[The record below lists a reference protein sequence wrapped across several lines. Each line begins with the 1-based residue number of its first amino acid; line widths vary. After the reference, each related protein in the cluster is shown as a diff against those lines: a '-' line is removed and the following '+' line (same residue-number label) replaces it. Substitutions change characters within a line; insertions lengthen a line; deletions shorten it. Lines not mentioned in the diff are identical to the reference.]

1 MGYGSV
7 NLGYPVRRNVPNG
20 MVQLD
25 EACMIP
31 EEFLPGMGFVEME
44 ESIPVLDRKKNTLY
58 GLVLVDFGGED
69 E

>member
-25 EACMIP
+25 NAGLIP
-31 EEFLPGMGFVEME
+31 EELLPGMGFVEME
-44 ESIPVLDRKKNTLY
+44 SSLPVGDRQDKTLY
-58 GLVLVDFGGED
+58 GLILADFSG
-69 E
+69 

>member
-1 MGYGSV
+1 MGYGMV

-25 EACMIP
+25 EEAMIP

-44 ESIPVLDRKKNTLY
+44 ESIPVINRKQSTLY
-58 GLVLVDFGGED
+58 GLVLVDFSGGGA
-69 E
+69 